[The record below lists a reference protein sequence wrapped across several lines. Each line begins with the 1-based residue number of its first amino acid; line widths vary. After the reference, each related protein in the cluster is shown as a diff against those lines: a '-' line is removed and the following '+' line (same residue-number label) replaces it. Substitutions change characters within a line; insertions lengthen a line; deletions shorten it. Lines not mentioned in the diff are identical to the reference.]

1 MSQPFVIPLEDN
13 LVIRGDV
20 HGPKDVTGERPV
32 VLICHGFK
40 GYKDWNFFPYLAE
53 QLAKSGFFA
62 IRFNFSCNG
71 VGEALEHF
79 DELDKFAIN
88 TYSREQ
94 ADLSSLFEQIVQRAL
109 PFSDQFDLKRIGII
123 GHSRGGANSI
133 IFAAEHPEIKA
144 VVTWN
149 SVSHVDF
156 FPDSLKKQI
165 REQGIGYVENA
176 RTKEQ
181 MPMKANVFDDMIE
194 NVERFNIMNHL
205 KRITTPVHIIQGDA
219 DNEWLVSGASAM
231 KTTASIHSL
240 AMIREGDH
248 TFNAAHPLKQPSTQ
262 LKEAMDETIHF
273 LQEKL

>member
-1 MSQPFVIPLEDN
+1 MSQSFVIPLEDN

-20 HGPKDVTGERPV
+20 HEPKGVTGERPV

-40 GYKDWNFFPYLAE
+40 GYKDWNFFPHLAE
-53 QLAKSGFFA
+53 QLAKNGFFA

-71 VGEALEHF
+71 VGESLHHF

-94 ADLSSLFEQIVQRAL
+94 ADLSSLFEQLVQRTL
-109 PFSDQFDLKRIGII
+109 PFSEQFDLKRIGII

-156 FPDSLKKQI
+156 FPESLKKQI

-181 MPMKANVFDDMIE
+181 MPMKANVFDDMQE
-194 NVERFNIMNHL
+194 NVERFHVISHL
-205 KRITTPVHIIQGDA
+205 QRMTTPVHIIQGDA
-219 DNEWLVSGASAM
+219 DNEWLVNGASTM
-231 KTTASIHSL
+231 KETASIHSL
-240 AMIREGDH
+240 AMISGGDH
-248 TFNAAHPLKQPSTQ
+248 TFNATHPLKKIPTQ
-262 LKEAMDETIHF
+262 LDEAVNETIQF